1 MPGFE
6 LIGKEEKRELDNLMD
21 KSGIL
26 FRHGFDNLRNGVYK
40 TREFEKN
47 FSNQMNVQ
55 DALAVTSGTA
65 ALLVALKAF
74 GIGQGD
80 EVITQS
86 FTFVATV
93 EAIVESGAK
102 PIICD
107 IDSTLNLDPEALEA
121 KISNKTKAIIVV
133 HMLGT
138 PCNLNPIIKI
148 AEKNKVNLEFEAS
161 VCGGVPIIRSL
172 KEGLIANKIKK
183 VFGIFNGTSN
193 YILSSM
199 DKENKSFNEVL
210 KNAQRLGYAESN
222 PTSDLNGDDVASKL
236 KILSSLCFN
245 SFLNKN
251 IHVEGI
257 KDIDKDD
264 IKYAKKLGYKIKLLG
279 YAELIGKNIFQ
290 RVHPTLIRNSS
301 YVGSIDGVLNA
312 VIIDGNP
319 VGQSIIQGEGA
330 GPAATTSALISDIS
344 SILRGNIKFPFSI
357 SNKERKN
364 LNFKD
369 ISERFFSAYFRF
381 NVTDKP
387 GVLSNITQIFS
398 RNKVSIKR
406 LVQDPN
412 KNKSSSSIIIIT
424 HPSKDKSLNKI
435 IQTINKR
442 SYVKKRSKLIRI
454 DDE

>member
-1 MPGFE
+1 MKKLNIAIIGLGNIGSYLYKYLNQNKKIISKKNNCIPNITYVSAKNKNRKRNFKINKKIWLNNYLDATKNKNVDLIVE
-6 LIGKEEKRELDNLMD
+6 LIGGAEGPAKKL
-21 KSGIL
+21 
-26 FRHGFDNLRNGVYK
+26 V
-40 TREFEKN
+40 FE
-47 FSNQMNVQ
+47 
-55 DALAVTSGTA
+55 
-65 ALLVALKAF
+65 ALKNKKHVVTANKAL
-74 GIGQGD
+74 IAKYGD
-80 EVITQS
+80 QLS
-86 FTFVATV
+86 
-93 EAIVESGAK
+93 
-102 PIICD
+102 
-107 IDSTLNLDPEALEA
+107 
-121 KISNKTKAIIVV
+121 
-133 HMLGT
+133 
-138 PCNLNPIIKI
+138 KI

-172 KEGLIANKIKK
+172 KEGLIANKINK

-264 IKYAKKLGYKIKLLG
+264 INYAKRLGYKIKLLG